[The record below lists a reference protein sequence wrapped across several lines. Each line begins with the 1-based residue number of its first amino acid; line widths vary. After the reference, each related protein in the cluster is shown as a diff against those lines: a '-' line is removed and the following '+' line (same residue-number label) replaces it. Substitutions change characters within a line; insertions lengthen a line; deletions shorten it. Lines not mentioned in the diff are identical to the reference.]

1 MPLSYFAVSLQQ
13 FRCIIPFSKMAKRRN
28 KARSHHSLQVVTL
41 CISTAMVLMLIGMVV
56 LTGFTSRNL
65 SSYVKEN
72 LTITMI
78 LQPDMNTEESS
89 ALCQRIRNL
98 HYINSLNF
106 ISKEQALKEGTRELG
121 ANPAEFA
128 GENPFTGEIEVQLK
142 ANYANND
149 SIRNIVQQLRTYR
162 GVSDI
167 TYPQSLVESVNQTL
181 GKISLVLLVI
191 AILLTIVSFSLINN
205 TIRLSIYARRFSIHT
220 MKLVGASW
228 NFIRAPFLRRAV
240 LEGLV
245 SALLAIA
252 VLGVGICFLYDY
264 EPEIT
269 KVLSW
274 DTLVITAFVM
284 LAFGVIIATFCSWLS
299 VNKFLRMKAGDLYK
313 I

>member
-1 MPLSYFAVSLQQ
+1 
-13 FRCIIPFSKMAKRRN
+13 MAKRRN

-41 CISTAMVLMLIGMVV
+41 CISTAMVLILIGMVV
-56 LTGFTSRNL
+56 LTVFTSRNL

-72 LTITMI
+72 LTVTMI
-78 LQPDMNTEESS
+78 LQPDMSTEESA
-89 ALCQRIRNL
+89 ALCQRIRSL
-98 HYINSLNF
+98 HYISSLNF

-128 GENPFTGEIEVQLK
+128 GQNPFTGEIELQLK

-149 SIRNIVQQLRTYR
+149 SIKNIERELRTY
-162 GVSDI
+162 
-167 TYPQSLVESVNQTL
+167 ESVNHTL

-191 AILLTIVSFSLINN
+191 AILLTIVSFSLMNN

-228 NFIRAPFLRRAV
+228 GFIRAPFLRRAV
-240 LEGLV
+240 MEGLV

-252 VLGVGICFLYDY
+252 ALGVGLCLLYDY
-264 EPEIT
+264 EPDIT

-274 DTLVITAFVM
+274 DVLVITAGIM
-284 LAFGVIIATFCSWLS
+284 LAFGVLIATFCSWLS

>member
-1 MPLSYFAVSLQQ
+1 
-13 FRCIIPFSKMAKRRN
+13 MAKKRN
-28 KARSHHSLQVVTL
+28 KARSRHSLQVVTL

-98 HYINSLNF
+98 QYINSLNF

-167 TYPQSLVESVNQTL
+167 TYPQSLVESVNHTL

-191 AILLTIVSFSLINN
+191 AVLLTIVSFSLINN

-252 VLGVGICFLYDY
+252 VLGVGMCFLYDY

-274 DTLVITAFVM
+274 EALVITALVM

>member
-1 MPLSYFAVSLQQ
+1 
-13 FRCIIPFSKMAKRRN
+13 MAKKRN
-28 KARSHHSLQVVTL
+28 KARSRHSLQVITL

-89 ALCQRIRNL
+89 ALCQRIRSL

-191 AILLTIVSFSLINN
+191 AVLLTIVSFSLINN

-264 EPEIT
+264 EPDIT

-274 DTLVITAFVM
+274 DALVITAFVM

>member
-1 MPLSYFAVSLQQ
+1 
-13 FRCIIPFSKMAKRRN
+13 MAKKRN
-28 KARSHHSLQVVTL
+28 KARNHHSLQVITL

-78 LQPDMNTEESS
+78 LQPDMSTEESA
-89 ALCQRIRNL
+89 ALCQRVRSL

-106 ISKEQALKEGTRELG
+106 VSKEEALKEGTRELG

-128 GENPFTGEIEVQLK
+128 GENPFTGEIELQLK

-149 SIRNIVQQLRTYR
+149 SIKTIAQELRTYR

-167 TYPQSLVESVNQTL
+167 TYPQNLVESVNNTL
-181 GKISLVLLVI
+181 AKISLVLLVI
-191 AILLTIVSFSLINN
+191 AVLLTIVSFSLINN

-228 NFIRAPFLRRAV
+228 GFIRALP
-240 LEGLV
+240 
-245 SALLAIA
+245 S
-252 VLGVGICFLYDY
+252 
-264 EPEIT
+264 
-269 KVLSW
+269 
-274 DTLVITAFVM
+274 
-284 LAFGVIIATFCSWLS
+284 
-299 VNKFLRMKAGDLYK
+299 
-313 I
+313 

>member
-1 MPLSYFAVSLQQ
+1 
-13 FRCIIPFSKMAKRRN
+13 MAKKRN

-56 LTGFTSRNL
+56 LTGFISRNL

-78 LQPDMNTEESS
+78 LHPDMNTEEST
-89 ALCQRIRNL
+89 ALCQRVRTL
-98 HYINSLNF
+98 HYISSLNF
-106 ISKEQALKEGTRELG
+106 VSKEQALKEGTRELG

-149 SIRNIVQQLRTYR
+149 SIRNIVKELRTYR

-167 TYPQSLVESVNQTL
+167 TYPQSLVESVNHTL

-191 AILLTIVSFSLINN
+191 AVLLTIVSFALINN

-228 NFIRAPFLRRAV
+228 SFIRAPFLRRAV

-252 VLGVGICFLYDY
+252 VLGIGMCFLYDY
-264 EPEIT
+264 EPDIT

-274 DTLVITAFVM
+274 EALVITAVVM

>member
-1 MPLSYFAVSLQQ
+1 
-13 FRCIIPFSKMAKRRN
+13 MAKKRN
-28 KARSHHSLQVVTL
+28 KARSHHSLQVFTL

-98 HYINSLNF
+98 QYINSLNF

-167 TYPQSLVESVNQTL
+167 TYPQSLVESVNHTL

-191 AILLTIVSFSLINN
+191 AVLLTIVSFSLINN

-252 VLGVGICFLYDY
+252 VLGVGMCFLYDY

-274 DTLVITAFVM
+274 EALVITALVM

>member
-1 MPLSYFAVSLQQ
+1 
-13 FRCIIPFSKMAKRRN
+13 MAKRRN

-78 LQPDMNTEESS
+78 LQPDMSTEESA
-89 ALCQRIRNL
+89 ALCQRVRTL

-106 ISKEQALKEGTRELG
+106 VSKEQALKEGTRELG
-121 ANPAEFA
+121 AKFA

-149 SIRNIVQQLRTYR
+149 SIRNIVQELRTYR

-167 TYPQSLVESVNQTL
+167 TYPQSLVESVNHTL

-191 AILLTIVSFSLINN
+191 AVLLTVVSFSLINN

-245 SALLAIA
+245 SALLAIV
-252 VLGVGICFLYDY
+252 VLGIGVCFLYDY
-264 EPEIT
+264 EPDIT
-269 KVLSW
+269 KMLSW
-274 DTLVITAFVM
+274 EALVITAVVM
-284 LAFGVIIATFCSWLS
+284 VAFGVLIAVFCSWLS
-299 VNKFLRMKAGDLYK
+299 VNRFLRMKAGDLYK